1 MIELPEDFR
10 DLLIELS
17 DAGAPVA
24 KLGSKAES
32 AGELAFSLYA
42 LCEPESARPRRSRT
56 KRWCRVGPKLR
67 ASRAGSAE
75 SQQVDLL

>member
-17 DAGAPVA
+17 VAAAPVA

-32 AGELAFSLYA
+32 ARELAFSLYA
-42 LCEPESARPRRSRT
+42 LCEPEIARLARGV
-56 KRWCRVGPKLR
+56 CGI
-67 ASRAGSAE
+67 AAGGFA
-75 SQQVDLL
+75 VTP